1 MYRLLLEHANK
12 CTLSAAAIEQ
22 KNSKSSQSQYGAA
35 TGNVKMNHKAGTS
48 LWLGLGS
55 DGNIWNTN
63 IGLEIDR
70 FRAANGK
77 GTGSFSGLTDAM
89 EKMSINAKDNHHP
102 QPARKGVTGNEN
114 DKPFASNQVRTT
126 KTMKKTA

>member
-1 MYRLLLEHANK
+1 
-12 CTLSAAAIEQ
+12 
-22 KNSKSSQSQYGAA
+22 
-35 TGNVKMNHKAGTS
+35 MNHKAGTS

-70 FRAANGK
+70 FRAANDK
-77 GTGSFSGLTDAM
+77 GTGGKGFSGLTDAM
-89 EKMSINAKDNHHP
+89 EKMSINTKDSHHP
-102 QPARKGVTGNEN
+102 QPARKGVNGNEN
-114 DKPFASNQVRTT
+114 DKPLASNQVRTT